1 MINET
6 QKKALYEKYL
16 AIYSAYKAD
25 PSFFT
30 LPQCNIE
37 LTTVMGGR
45 GWSWHVIGITKAA
58 LEIYKQSGF
67 RYKSRQGLTRA
78 HIKPRIETSKKLLNT
93 DHPASQD
100 EFFYI
105 WLEADKTIIC
115 GPGENKDGFVPEFI
129 QLLNDDYSLFKGQ
142 AIGWKES
149 ANCEGKLLEAL
160 YGKHCQGDKVL

>member
-6 QKKALYEKYL
+6 QKKALYGKYL

-30 LPQCNIE
+30 LSQCNTE

-45 GWSWHVIGITKAA
+45 GWSWHVIGITKVA

-78 HIKPRIETSKKLLNT
+78 HIKPRIETSKKLLSPDT
-93 DHPASQD
+93 PISLED
-100 EFFYI
+100 FFEI

-115 GPGENKDGFVPEFI
+115 GPGENKDGFVPEYI
-129 QLLNDDYSLFKGQ
+129 ALLNDDYSLFKSHT
-142 AIGWKES
+142 IGWKES
-149 ANCEGKLLEAL
+149 INLEGKLLKNL
-160 YGKHCQGDKVL
+160 YEKHCVSN